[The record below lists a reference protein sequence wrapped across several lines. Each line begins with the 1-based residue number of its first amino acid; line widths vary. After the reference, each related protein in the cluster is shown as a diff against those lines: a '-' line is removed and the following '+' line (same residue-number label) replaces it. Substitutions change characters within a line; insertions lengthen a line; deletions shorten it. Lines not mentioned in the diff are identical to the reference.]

1 MFHIAAGAAL
11 GRTALPQPLHP
22 LTLAVLGDWP
32 EPTLVVAAAAL
43 SSPSLCPS
51 PPSSP
56 LRVLPDCSTLYALM
70 SHLSFDGTRIRRA
83 VHLSD
88 LPRGPLPLLWV
99 KYSNTLNGDT
109 FANSFGQ

>member
-1 MFHIAAGAAL
+1 MRLPFSLDRDIAGTQNDISRYL
-11 GRTALPQPLHP
+11 FKNDISRT
-22 LTLAVLGDWP
+22 
-32 EPTLVVAAAAL
+32 AAL

-70 SHLSFDGTRIRRA
+70 MGRA
-83 VHLSD
+83 AHLSD

-99 KYSNTLNGDT
+99 KYSNTLNGVRQVYD
-109 FANSFGQ
+109 FE